1 MQKNNPKVL
10 NAWAMYD
17 WANSVHSLTIT
28 SAIFPIY
35 FPAAAVMMPSKST
48 KLDFLGLQ
56 LENTVVYS
64 YAVSIGFLLLA
75 FSVPFTSA
83 ISDFTGKK
91 KAAGRFLK

>member
-1 MQKNNPKVL
+1 
-10 NAWAMYD
+10 
-17 WANSVHSLTIT
+17 
-28 SAIFPIY
+28 
-35 FPAAAVMMPSKST
+35 MMPSKST

-91 KAAGRFLK
+91 KLFEALLLFRLAQLYVVIFFEEGRYYLGTFAFLFSIVGWGKYRIL